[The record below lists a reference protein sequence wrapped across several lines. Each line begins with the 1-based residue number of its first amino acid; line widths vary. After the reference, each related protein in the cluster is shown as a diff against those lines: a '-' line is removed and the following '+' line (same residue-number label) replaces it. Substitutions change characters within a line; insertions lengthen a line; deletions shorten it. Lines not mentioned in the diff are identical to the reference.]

1 MYLSGLI
8 KIKPS
13 VQSDR
18 RERISIH
25 HNKRIAGVDFYFRVK
40 IFFNI
45 KRILGVVVGGLFI
58 VWMLGQI
65 VLFTQKGA
73 HTAQL
78 QDALSAIQHSKLIA
92 AHIVI
97 FLYKDGLPCYNSR
110 IYGHRTTGKEYLMAK
125 TADTIA
131 IYSRKSRY
139 TGKGE
144 SIGNQI
150 DLCREYIRTHY
161 GDAAAEH
168 AVVFE
173 DEGFSGGNL
182 NRPDFKKMMTA
193 AKDRKFKAIVVY
205 RLDRISRN
213 ISDFSS
219 LIEELGR
226 LGIDFVSIRE
236 SFDTSSPM
244 GRAMMY
250 IASVFSQL
258 ERETIAERIRDNM
271 HELAKT
277 GRWLGGTTPTGYAS
291 ESVKS
296 ITVDGKT
303 KKACKLKL
311 LPDEAEIIY
320 KIFDL
325 YEQYDSLTMT
335 ETELLRQGIKTKTGR
350 SFTRFSIKSIL
361 QNPVYLIA
369 DKDAYQYFVDNEAE
383 LFAPESDFD
392 GVRGVLAYNRSDQ
405 EKGRATVYNPISEWI
420 VSVGEHPGIISSN
433 RWIRVQESL
442 ERNKSKSYHKSRGN
456 EALLTGLLWCSCGS
470 RMYPKV
476 TGRKTADGQVV
487 FPYMCKLKERSR
499 RELCNVRNA
508 NGNLLD
514 AAICEQVKHLA
525 DHSSDFMKQLEKAK
539 SAHAGNRS
547 EFETKLSTLRKEQA
561 ETQRKITALIDSL
574 ADFGDS
580 TAAAHLKKRIEELN
594 GQDAALSSRIRELE
608 SLTDEGVLAGME
620 FDLMRQLLTVFHDN
634 IDDMTVTQKRA
645 AIRTVVRKVVWDG
658 KVAHVVLFGSPEDEI
673 DWTTF
678 PVDPEEEENA
688 PEGGGDGSDSPSGV
702 RWGEDSILN
711 ASTGIGRKPR
721 LAGGVK
727 GVHSLHQPNGSN

>member
-1 MYLSGLI
+1 
-8 KIKPS
+8 
-13 VQSDR
+13 
-18 RERISIH
+18 
-25 HNKRIAGVDFYFRVK
+25 
-40 IFFNI
+40 
-45 KRILGVVVGGLFI
+45 
-58 VWMLGQI
+58 
-65 VLFTQKGA
+65 
-73 HTAQL
+73 
-78 QDALSAIQHSKLIA
+78 
-92 AHIVI
+92 
-97 FLYKDGLPCYNSR
+97 
-110 IYGHRTTGKEYLMAK
+110 MAK

-539 SAHAGNRS
+539 SAHAGNTLDAKIIEEIR
-547 EFETKLSTLRKEQA
+547 KLSADKETLTRLLAQTKKVISGSKEGYDAELALLREKHTETEERIKRLVESLSVASDTSAKYVMEQIDA
-561 ETQRKITALIDSL
+561 LHQESETQQLRL
-574 ADFGDS
+574 A
-580 TAAAHLKKRIEELN
+580 
-594 GQDAALSSRIRELE
+594 ELE
-608 SLTDEGVLAGME
+608 ALTEQSRMLHQE
-620 FDLMRQLLTVFHDN
+620 FAFHQEMIESFASAVDSATLEEKRRLL
-634 IDDMTVTQKRA
+634 
-645 AIRTVVRKVVWDG
+645 RTIVKKVVWDG
-658 KVAHVVLFGSPEDEI
+658 KNAYVYLFAEDGEADLPPI
-673 DWTTF
+673 DQ
-678 PVDPEEEENA
+678 PMYPL
-688 PEGGGDGSDSPSGV
+688 
-702 RWGEDSILN
+702 GEDSE
-711 ASTGIGRKPR
+711 
-721 LAGGVK
+721 
-727 GVHSLHQPNGSN
+727 

>member
-45 KRILGVVVGGLFI
+45 KRILGVVVGGQFI

-678 PVDPEEEENA
+678 PVDPEEDDND
-688 PEGGGDGSDSPSGV
+688 PEGGGDGSDSQSGV

-711 ASTGIGRKPR
+711 ASAGIGRKPR

-727 GVHSLHQPNGSN
+727 GIHGLHQPNGSN